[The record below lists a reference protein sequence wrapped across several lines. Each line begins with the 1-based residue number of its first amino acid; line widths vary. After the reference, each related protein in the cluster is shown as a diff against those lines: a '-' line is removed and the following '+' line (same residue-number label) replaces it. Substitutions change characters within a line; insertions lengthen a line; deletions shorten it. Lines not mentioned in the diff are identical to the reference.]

1 MDDERFLSFE
11 EPIKEL
17 AQKLSALR
25 TAAVDS
31 PALIEEISN
40 LEKENKKLTKKIYSK
55 LDSWQIVQVA
65 RHPNRP
71 HTSDYIHRIFDE
83 FDELDE
89 RQVLLVDGLVHRL
102 VVLDPLLEIFVRLFL
117 VRVGAVVLVVH
128 LDLPD
133 VSVDDVWVGAHGLDE
148 QQLQRQSVQRRTDP
162 LPTFLRRVRGVE
174 DGDAAG
180 IRRAL
185 LQVTAQVLLE
195 QKVDQIFQRGSGKR
209 PSQRVVLAVAPEELA
224 VRPCLAHHLTSVRAH
239 VEHLGP
245 RAVKEPKILAQPF
258 RHVRLT

>member
-1 MDDERFLSFE
+1 MRGVHVGQELHDAAAE
-11 EPIKEL
+11 EPVHRGTRR
-17 AQKLSALR
+17 QSDCR
-25 TAAVDS
+25 Y
-31 PALIEEISN
+31 
-40 LEKENKKLTKKIYSK
+40 ENKKK
-55 LDSWQIVQVA
+55 LKWGK
-65 RHPNRP
+65 
-71 HTSDYIHRIFDE
+71 RISFHSPVYVVNLNLLSAV
-83 FDELDE
+83 DELDE

-133 VSVDDVWVGAHGLDE
+133 VAVDDVRVGAHGLDE
-148 QQLQRQSVQRRTDP
+148 QQLQRQAVQRRTDP
-162 LPTFLRRVRGVE
+162 LAPFLRRVRGVE

-185 LQVTAQVLLE
+185 FQVTAQVFLE
-195 QKVDQIFQRGSGKR
+195 QKVDQIFQRGSGER

-224 VRPCLAHHLTSVRAH
+224 VRARLAHHLTSVRAH